1 MGKLGQILAALG
13 VTAGSIG
20 MVAAPVGAA
29 STSSG
34 DEAQFV
40 ALINQLRA
48 SKGLPSLAVNGGLTA
63 QARAWSANMSAN
75 GLRENPDEAS
85 GAPAGW
91 TVLGENVGTGSSVGD
106 VEAAFVHSAAHYAN
120 LVGPRFNLVGVGV
133 VVSNGALWVTEEFR
147 AGPGGGAAPAPP
159 PLRVSSPAPGR
170 AAPPQP
176 PAPPPATAPVDP
188 RPPDQLVTVLG
199 QLEAFD
205 TAAEPARPWPLA
217 ARIS

>member
-1 MGKLGQILAALG
+1 MGKLGRMLAALG
-13 VTAGSIG
+13 VAAGSIG

-48 SKGLPSLAVNGGLTA
+48 SKGLPGLAVNGQLAA
-63 QARAWSANMSAN
+63 QARAWSADMSAN

-106 VEAAFVHSAAHYAN
+106 VEAAFVHSAPHYAN

-133 VVSNGALWVTEEFR
+133 VVSNGALWVTEEFM
-147 AGPGGGAAPAPP
+147 AGPGGVAAPAPP
-159 PLRVSSPAPGR
+159 PVRVSSPAPGR
-170 AAPPQP
+170 AAPP
-176 PAPPPATAPVDP
+176 PPPSAVPVDP
-188 RPPDQLVTVLG
+188 PLPDELVTVLG

-205 TAAEPARPWPLA
+205 RGG
-217 ARIS
+217 